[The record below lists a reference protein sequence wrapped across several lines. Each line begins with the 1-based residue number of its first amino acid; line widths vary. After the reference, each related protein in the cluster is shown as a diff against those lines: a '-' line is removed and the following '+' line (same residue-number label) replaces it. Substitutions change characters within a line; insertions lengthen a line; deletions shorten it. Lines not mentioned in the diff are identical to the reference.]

1 MLYREE
7 NKIRENINFVEREN
21 YIFFFLTSL
30 WKCEKM
36 LRATEPGSGTYE
48 GDPISIYPYSS
59 YSTGEGQQRAVILIC
74 AMRHAPFQ
82 FSAVVTCIKSG
93 VYVRALSV
101 AQPRR
106 RVWRRVSSC
115 PTRVPPACY
124 LRFHTELTMRLI
136 KPAVSRLCA
145 LFPWKVLSW
154 TTAPLLSTSSR
165 LRARRAPL
173 RFQQYPVICCSFDGQ
188 QKHISQS
195 LPLATSLRH
204 FDSYRSNEW
213 CESLLRPYRS
223 TVPRGEPALLCDP
236 PCLEDRAF
244 VHRSKNF
251 TIIEIIIIIIISCD
265 KFGEFLKSVCLN

>member
-145 LFPWKVLSW
+145 LFP
-154 TTAPLLSTSSR
+154 APEKFC
-165 LRARRAPL
+165 P
-173 RFQQYPVICCSFDGQ
+173 G
-188 QKHISQS
+188 
-195 LPLATSLRH
+195 
-204 FDSYRSNEW
+204 
-213 CESLLRPYRS
+213 
-223 TVPRGEPALLCDP
+223 P
-236 PCLEDRAF
+236 PPHC
-244 VHRSKNF
+244 
-251 TIIEIIIIIIISCD
+251 
-265 KFGEFLKSVCLN
+265 